1 MITMLS
7 KLSKTVLALTIA
19 GGIVGCSST
28 AEKVQDKPKAEPKV
42 EQKSE
47 PVVDMKAVNKQRV
60 LNYLNAVSNATTNT
74 GKTAPNIG
82 KLFEKASMHPQLLA
96 NPDWRADLAREYD
109 KIEADYNSV
118 KSYSDVPEQYQNTHN
133 LLLQGYDYFMQS
145 KVKIMEAINELN
157 ADKMQ
162 EGLDLVGKSTEFIVK
177 SNEELVKVPVEK

>member
-1 MITMLS
+1 
-7 KLSKTVLALTIA
+7 
-19 GGIVGCSST
+19 
-28 AEKVQDKPKAEPKV
+28 
-42 EQKSE
+42 
-47 PVVDMKAVNKQRV
+47 
-60 LNYLNAVSNATTNT
+60 
-74 GKTAPNIG
+74 
-82 KLFEKASMHPQLLA
+82 MHPQLLA
-96 NPDWRADLAREYD
+96 NPDWRADLATEYN

-157 ADKMQ
+157 PDKMQ